1 MRADPHPD
9 LPAGAS
15 GDGEGREPAPEER
28 SIFDPASRAVL
39 AFRVYHRDSLAP
51 GQQVSGPAVISEDET
66 ATVVASQFDA
76 RILAGG
82 EIELTSRSRRQPG

>member
-1 MRADPHPD
+1 MRAEPHPD

-15 GDGEGREPAPEER
+15 GDGEGREPAAEER

-51 GQQVSGPAVISEDET
+51 GQQVSGPAVITEDET

-82 EIELTSRSRRQPG
+82 EIELTSRPSRQPG